1 MLIDMIA
8 LRYACRGYLWDRRRQ
23 HLKNAAQFGTI
34 FRYYFE
40 LEIMSGGGEILA
52 SLQKPSVIV
61 QEKDKWKIEEVQH
74 NSARKISSL
83 DLNSVAGKGEGG
95 R

>member
-1 MLIDMIA
+1 MLVEVIFEIGAGNIWKMQRN
-8 LRYACRGYLWDRRRQ
+8 L
-23 HLKNAAQFGTI
+23 AQFLDIT
-34 FRYYFE
+34 
-40 LEIMSGGGEILA
+40 LNSKLWVGGGEILA